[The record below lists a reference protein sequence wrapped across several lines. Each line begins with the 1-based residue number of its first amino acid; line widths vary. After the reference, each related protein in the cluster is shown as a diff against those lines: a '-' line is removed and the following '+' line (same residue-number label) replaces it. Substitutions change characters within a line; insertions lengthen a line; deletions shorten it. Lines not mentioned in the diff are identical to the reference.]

1 MEVASRR
8 KGKISRNGVVVAGSI
23 WENRMRFDE
32 FKGGINVYSEKE
44 ETPKVENDEKTNQVE
59 EDKKMEMGSKTNL
72 GVGSFVMSG
81 KRKTCKSK
89 SNFEGTPIQL
99 STKRSELCK
108 ELSVS
113 AMKNSPIQSKKKEG
127 NEKMSE
133 LRKVKNRKAKSEK
146 CKELDGNSKN
156 SNVIEENKVVVD
168 ESKKNLE
175 RVFGESSDRNE
186 ENKVV
191 DVVDESKKNL
201 EMVFSESSD
210 GNEENKVVDELKK
223 NLEREFGESSDR
235 NEENKVVDVLD
246 ESKKNLE
253 RVFGESSDGNEENKV
268 VDVLDESKKNLE
280 RVFEESTDGNEENKV
295 VDVLDESK
303 KNLKRVF
310 SESSDGNEEN
320 KVVDV
325 LDESKKNLERECGE
339 SSDEN
344 EENKVVV
351 DVLDESKKN
360 LDGNEGNQ
368 IQLRKVKS
376 EANKAENVDGKN
388 EKNCDLRKVK
398 SVCLN
403 GNLRNSLQMV
413 KTKSDKC
420 NKSFEE
426 NKVVVVL
433 DESKKKNLE
442 GSFERKS
449 RLEENCEE
457 KVITSNNVEIQERL
471 NLENEDLKILEEEI
485 EKEINLA
492 EKIKTKKI
500 VIVEEKKVH
509 INNNEKRAM
518 PISPIIKKQSPPPVS
533 GQSRIHHHPSP
544 SRTKPVPPSDES
556 QRNIPRQHS
565 KLESLVDLVMWRD
578 SSKSALIFGIGTFF
592 IISSSYTQDLNI
604 SFISVISYLGLV
616 YLATIF
622 LFRSLRGA
630 NDICES
636 SEYVLGEEEAMWI
649 LKLILPYINEF
660 LMKIRALF
668 SGDPATTMKMAILLF
683 ILARCGSSITI
694 WKMSKLGFFG
704 VFIIPKACSSYST
717 QLTAYGTFW
726 IRRFR
731 DAWETCTHK
740 KAVAFAIFTLIWNL
754 SSISARIW
762 AVFMLYVG
770 FRYYQQKMMKEG
782 WIDEEE
788 ITKSEDYWQEKIRGQ
803 RRIGRKATL
812 MESKKQKKTI

>member
-1 MEVASRR
+1 MEVVSKRR
-8 KGKISRNGVVVAGSI
+8 GKNSRNGVVVAGCV

-44 ETPKVENDEKTNQVE
+44 ETPQVENDEMKTNQVE
-59 EDKKMEMGSKTNL
+59 EDKKLEMGSKTKL
-72 GVGSFVMSG
+72 GVGCFVMSG
-81 KRKTCKSK
+81 KRKTWKSE
-89 SNFEGTPIQL
+89 SNFEGNPIEI
-99 STKRSELCK
+99 STKRSQLCK

-113 AMKNSPIQSKKKEG
+113 AMKKSPIQSKKREG
-127 NEKMSE
+127 NEKMCE
-133 LRKVKNRKAKSEK
+133 LKKVKNVSPNRNLRNSLQLMKAKSEK
-146 CKELDGNSKN
+146 CKEID
-156 SNVIEENKVVVD
+156 VIEENKVVGVLD

-175 RVFGESSDRNE
+175 RVF
-186 ENKVV
+186 
-191 DVVDESKKNL
+191 
-201 EMVFSESSD
+201 SESSD
-210 GNEENKVVDELKK
+210 
-223 NLEREFGESSDR
+223 
-235 NEENKVVDVLD
+235 ENKVVDVLD

-253 RVFGESSDGNEENKV
+253 RVFGESIDGNEENKV
-268 VDVLDESKKNLE
+268 ADVCDESKRNLE
-280 RVFEESTDGNEENKV
+280 
-295 VDVLDESK
+295 
-303 KNLKRVF
+303 RVF

-320 KVVDV
+320 KVVV
-325 LDESKKNLERECGE
+325 DESKKNLERVFSE

-351 DVLDESKKN
+351 DESKKNLERVFVESSDKNEENKVVDVLDESKRN
-360 LDGNEGNQ
+360 LEMVFVESSDGNEENKVVDNVDGNEGNQ

-376 EANKAENVDGKN
+376 EANKAQNGDG
-388 EKNCDLRKVK
+388 KNCDLRKVK
-398 SVCLN
+398 SMCLN

-413 KTKSDKC
+413 KTKTEKC
-420 NKSFEE
+420 HKSFEK
-426 NKVVVVL
+426 NKV
-433 DESKKKNLE
+433 
-442 GSFERKS
+442 
-449 RLEENCEE
+449 LEENCEE
-457 KVITSNNVEIQERL
+457 KVIRSNVEPQEKL
-471 NLENEDLKILEEEI
+471 NLENEDFKILEEEI
-485 EKEINLA
+485 EKENSLA
-492 EKIKTKKI
+492 KEIKTKKI

-509 INNNEKRAM
+509 ISNNEKKQVS
-518 PISPIIKKQSPPPVS
+518 ISPIIKKQSTPSFS
-533 GQSRIHHHPSP
+533 GQSRILHHHPSP
-544 SRTKPVPPSDES
+544 TRTKPVPASDEF

-565 KLESLVDLVMWRD
+565 NLESLVDLIMWTD
-578 SSKSALIFGIGTFF
+578 ASKSALIFGIGTFF
-592 IISSSYTQDLNI
+592 IISSSYTKDLNI

-630 NDICES
+630 NDIGES

-649 LKLILPYINEF
+649 LKLILPCINEC

-668 SGDPATTMKMAILLF
+668 SGDPATTMKMAVLLF
-683 ILARCGSSITI
+683 IFARCGSSITI

-704 VFIIPKACSSYST
+704 VFIVPKVCSSYST

-731 DAWETCTHK
+731 DAWESCTHK

-782 WIDEEE
+782 WIGEEE
-788 ITKSEDYWQEKIRGQ
+788 ITKSEDYWQERQRG
-803 RRIGRKATL
+803 IGRKSTS